1 MIKLYEIDVT
11 MFYTFVELKKMKAR
25 WKSKI
30 TLLTTTI
37 KKREYTVQNG
47 TTDLGNKTQHR

>member
-1 MIKLYEIDVT
+1 
-11 MFYTFVELKKMKAR
+11 MFYTFVELRKMKAR

-37 KKREYTVQNG
+37 KKRRRERN
-47 TTDLGNKTQHR
+47 D